1 MGRKWRR
8 VEDLWYLDFPCVNDS
23 TYNRLDCHARWR
35 IWHRKDIRELRFLM
49 WWLSLQLLIFLIWLF
64 KLSRV
69 NVENDISNDCFGSCK
84 SLRDD
89 KLYIFTGLRFFV
101 GLAVHAGKF
110 RKNYFIHLNIDRL
123 GHESTV
129 LFVLWWLNQI
139 GWPSLCHHLTMTYS

>member
-1 MGRKWRR
+1 MKNLTSQRYSRT
-8 VEDLWYLDFPCVNDS
+8 P
-23 TYNRLDCHARWR
+23 
-35 IWHRKDIRELRFLM
+35 
-49 WWLSLQLLIFLIWLF
+49 IFDVVTQSSITNFQIWLF

-129 LFVLWWLNQI
+129 LFVL
-139 GWPSLCHHLTMTYS
+139 